1 MNIYPKD
8 ISNLN
13 YSEIGEVLFVERVIV
28 ALTFCHLFQKLSIKQ
43 IEEITK
49 EMNLKLA
56 SYKKNDVLAIEGD
69 PCTKIGIVI
78 EGRIEINKLLANG
91 KNVNMETLTK
101 GDVFGEV
108 ILFLG
113 NSYPATIVASQN
125 SEVLFISKEEI
136 LEMLS
141 LNRALMEGVLKLF
154 AQKVF
159 LLNQKVTL
167 LSLQTIR
174 QKLTWYLI
182 NEYKRQKALTINLE
196 SSKINIAEKIGIP
209 RPSLS
214 RELINM
220 QDDGLIILD
229 KNKVTI
235 VELKKLEACLY
246 S

>member
-1 MNIYPKD
+1 MEKI
-8 ISNLN
+8 IS
-13 YSEIGEVLFVERVIV
+13 
-28 ALTFCHLFQKLSIKQ
+28 ALSLCHLFQKLNI
-43 IEEITK
+43 IEIENVAK
-49 EMNLKLA
+49 EMNYKLA

-69 PCTKIGIVI
+69 PCTSIGIVI

-91 KNVNMETLTK
+91 KNVNMETLCR

-113 NSYPATIVASQN
+113 NSYPATIVASLN
-125 SEVLFISKEEI
+125 SEVLYISKEEI
-136 LEMLS
+136 LKILS
-141 LNRALMEGVLKLF
+141 QNRELMEGVLKLF
-154 AQKVF
+154 AQKIV

-174 QKLTWYLI
+174 QKLAWYLL
-182 NEYKRQKALTINLE
+182 NEYKRQKTLTINLE
-196 SSKINIAEKIGIP
+196 NSKVSLAEKIGIP

-220 QDDGLIILD
+220 QDDGLVIMD
-229 KNKVTI
+229 KNKVAI
-235 VELKKLEACLY
+235 IELKRLEACLY